1 MSQLVITRFT
11 KIASDHPVCKSS
23 FIISKA
29 LGFQSWHDRKSQAD
43 MVVLVASHTSPLSLF
58 HCHSQ
63 YVQCDWCCHEMFCL
77 YTGVLIS
84 LLATG
89 YASEWI
95 PVEGIVDADFEEE
108 VDWGKWYCSGC
119 DGSKSNDAVSGSF
132 SMLSVNRYVTIN
144 GALMAINR
152 VQPRGVRYLLL

>member
-1 MSQLVITRFT
+1 MVI
-11 KIASDHPVCKSS
+11 
-23 FIISKA
+23 
-29 LGFQSWHDRKSQAD
+29 
-43 MVVLVASHTSPLSLF
+43 LVASHTSPLSLF
-58 HCHSQ
+58 QCHSQ
-63 YVQCDWCCHEMFCL
+63 YVQCL